1 MSRVNLYGQN
11 QHVVLVNGVPLN
23 GFAEGDFLQ
32 VKLDGNAAVRTHGG
46 DGPSMNLSSAQ
57 GGQLTIGLLPTSPSI
72 GPLYAVRDSQA
83 NTPRLFS
90 VQVVSGVEEIMMF
103 TGCAFGDTPQFQT
116 GGPTMQPRQFVIE
129 FLVANMDSSVAS
141 KLGGG
146 ILGGLIG

>member
-1 MSRVNLYGQN
+1 MARVNLYGQN
-11 QHVVLVNGVPLN
+11 QHVVLVDGVPLN

-46 DGPSMNLSSAQ
+46 DGPSMNLSTAQ
-57 GGQLTIGLLPTSPSI
+57 GGQVTIGLLPTSPSI

-83 NTPRLFS
+83 NNPRLFS
-90 VQVVSGVEEIMMF
+90 VQVISGVEEIMIF

-129 FLVANMDSSVAS
+129 FLTGVMDTSVAS
-141 KLGGG
+141 PVTSGL
-146 ILGGLIG
+146 LGGLI